1 MIMLLKFCFAW
12 TGVAIIF
19 MLYYVIFLNWSFREI
34 RKLFVLTLLTGYVLL
49 IIWHLMYGIDLFFY
63 GPESVKMRN
72 AFSQLIDIAD

>member
-1 MIMLLKFCFAW
+1 
-12 TGVAIIF
+12 

-63 GPESVKMRN
+63 GPESVKK
-72 AFSQLIDIAD
+72 A